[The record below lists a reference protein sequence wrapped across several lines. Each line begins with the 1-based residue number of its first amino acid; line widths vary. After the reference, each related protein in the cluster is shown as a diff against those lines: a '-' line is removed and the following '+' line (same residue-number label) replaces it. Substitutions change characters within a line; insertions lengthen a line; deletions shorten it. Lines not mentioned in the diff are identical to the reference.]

1 MAATK
6 RTDIMSTG
14 YFIASVTNEVRLLNF
29 FAMTD
34 KESPAQGNY
43 YGWSAPFGA
52 GASGANFFFDI
63 FTGYLLYHPGTST
76 LPSKQSMHSTIRR
89 RLTLAFFSA
98 MRSTTLSTMNS
109 DGYRCSGWQGNH
121 PQFRQPYR
129 SEHD

>member
-52 GASGANFFFDI
+52 GASGANFSSAYSPVI
-63 FTGYLLYHPGTST
+63 CYTTQVPRRCRPNSQCTQ
-76 LPSKQSMHSTIRR
+76 QSD
-89 RLTLAFFSA
+89 AV
-98 MRSTTLSTMNS
+98 
-109 DGYRCSGWQGNH
+109 
-121 PQFRQPYR
+121 
-129 SEHD
+129 